1 MNAQPVHRVEVVE
14 RKQIRVQGVQHVDS
28 FTDTEIALE
37 TNMGYVL
44 LAGEGLHIVQLSLEE
59 GLLVAEGFLHAFR
72 YREAGARTR
81 AAGKKLWSRILK

>member
-59 GLLVAEGFLHAFR
+59 GLLVVEGFLHAFR
-72 YREAGARTR
+72 YRKTGARAR